1 MKKSNSQLR
10 SGVILSY
17 INLFLNACIQLVYGP
32 ILIRLL
38 GRSEYG
44 LYTLVGSVINY
55 LTLFSFGLNGAYIR
69 FYSRYKSNNDEKK
82 ITEMNGMYY
91 LIFLILGFLAFACGV
106 ILSLFPEAVFGSK
119 LTMAELGKAKIL
131 LIILSANLFLTFP
144 NSVYN
149 SIITA
154 HERFIFQGMICLFAG
169 YKAVAI
175 CITTTVVT
183 LAKVLV
189 NGYYVRKKMSV
200 RFKFG
205 VIDFPLVREIAI
217 FSFFIFLNLIID
229 QINWSTDNYIL
240 GRVNGT
246 LEVALYGVGASI
258 NTIYLSISSAISS
271 VFVPRV
277 NRIANTEDNEQMKK
291 SFTDLFIR
299 VGRVQFIVLG
309 LVVTGFT
316 FYGEYFITHIY
327 ATKDYHLSYYVALL
341 LIWPVTIP
349 LIQNVGI
356 EIQRSINKH
365 QVRSIIYFAM
375 AIINVL
381 ISIPLAKSYGAMGAA
396 IGTAV
401 SILIANGIIMNVYYF
416 KAIGIDIPL
425 FWNSILRLSI
435 AIIIPVIVGVILKH
449 FIYRNILQ
457 FILNILIYTLIY
469 LGSFYFLG
477 MNVDEKKDIRK
488 MIERIKMR
496 RCCNG

>member
-1 MKKSNSQLR
+1 M
-10 SGVILSY
+10 
-17 INLFLNACIQLVYGP
+17 
-32 ILIRLL
+32 
-38 GRSEYG
+38 
-44 LYTLVGSVINY
+44 
-55 LTLFSFGLNGAYIR
+55 
-69 FYSRYKSNNDEKK
+69 
-82 ITEMNGMYY
+82 
-91 LIFLILGFLAFACGV
+91 
-106 ILSLFPEAVFGSK
+106 
-119 LTMAELGKAKIL
+119 
-131 LIILSANLFLTFP
+131 
-144 NSVYN
+144 
-149 SIITA
+149 
-154 HERFIFQGMICLFAG
+154 
-169 YKAVAI
+169 
-175 CITTTVVT
+175 
-183 LAKVLV
+183 
-189 NGYYVRKKMSV
+189 
-200 RFKFG
+200 
-205 VIDFPLVREIAI
+205 
-217 FSFFIFLNLIID
+217 
-229 QINWSTDNYIL
+229 
-240 GRVNGT
+240 
-246 LEVALYGVGASI
+246 
-258 NTIYLSISSAISS
+258 
-271 VFVPRV
+271 
-277 NRIANTEDNEQMKK
+277 
-291 SFTDLFIR
+291 
-299 VGRVQFIVLG
+299 
-309 LVVTGFT
+309 
-316 FYGEYFITHIY
+316 
-327 ATKDYHLSYYVALL
+327 
-341 LIWPVTIP
+341 IWPVTIP